1 MTGRSRWVIVLG
13 LAALLLGAVPAWGS
27 AETGDEIGE
36 ETGEETGED
45 PAATADPIA
54 SVFPDPTLL
63 RRGKTYRGI
72 GAALSITGAVAFVAG
87 FNIALAV
94 IRSGNETALSSLPY
108 YLIPTSVLM
117 VAGLEIGA
125 PLWSVGGSM
134 VRQLTRNTKGDEKL
148 RRPVANDPRYWQGQ
162 MLHAFG
168 TAMALTG
175 GMAIMVGSLV
185 LVGSIWIVQREAEF
199 AERGFDAGRP
209 WLIAGPIAAVG
220 VGTALL
226 ITGLK
231 TSKTGLDRSR
241 KVRDAYATT
250 QLFPIPTFDP
260 VNRSAGLALVGRF

>member
-1 MTGRSRWVIVLG
+1 MTRRSTWVIVLG
-13 LAALLLGAVPAWGS
+13 LAALLLGAAPAWASTEPAGGERS
-27 AETGDEIGE
+27 GDPADDE
-36 ETGEETGED
+36 
-45 PAATADPIA
+45 PAATAEPIA
-54 SVFPDPTLL
+54 PVFPDPTLL
-63 RRGKTYRGI
+63 RRGKTYRGV
-72 GAALSITGAVAFVAG
+72 GVVLSITGAVAFVAG
-87 FNIALAV
+87 FNIAIAV
-94 IRSGNETALSSLPY
+94 IRSGNDAALSALPY
-108 YLIPTSVLM
+108 YLIPTSLLM
-117 VAGLEIGA
+117 VVGLEIGA

-185 LVGSIWIVQREAEF
+185 LVGGIWIVQREAEF
-199 AERGFDAGRP
+199 AEIGFDAGRP

-231 TSKTGLDRSR
+231 ISKTGLDRSR
-241 KVRDAYATT
+241 KVREAYATT